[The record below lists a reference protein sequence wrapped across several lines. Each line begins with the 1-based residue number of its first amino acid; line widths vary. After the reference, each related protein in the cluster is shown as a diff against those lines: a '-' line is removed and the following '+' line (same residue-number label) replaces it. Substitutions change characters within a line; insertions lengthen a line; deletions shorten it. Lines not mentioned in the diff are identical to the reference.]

1 MSDFI
6 NTLVNTLNG
15 YLWGPIMIVLC
26 LGVAIIYSVVLKFPQ
41 IRLFKSMVHY
51 LTKGS
56 SSENGISSF
65 QGFAGVATAI
75 FYGGP
80 SALFWMWVY
89 ALLGAASASARSPA
103 TSSRSWPVC
112 ILC

>member
-1 MSDFI
+1 MSNFI

-56 SSENGISSF
+56 SSENGIS
-65 QGFAGVATAI
+65 
-75 FYGGP
+75 
-80 SALFWMWVY
+80 
-89 ALLGAASASARSPA
+89 
-103 TSSRSWPVC
+103 
-112 ILC
+112 

>member
-6 NTLVNTLNG
+6 NTLNG

-56 SSENGISSF
+56 
-65 QGFAGVATAI
+65 
-75 FYGGP
+75 
-80 SALFWMWVY
+80 
-89 ALLGAASASARSPA
+89 
-103 TSSRSWPVC
+103 
-112 ILC
+112 